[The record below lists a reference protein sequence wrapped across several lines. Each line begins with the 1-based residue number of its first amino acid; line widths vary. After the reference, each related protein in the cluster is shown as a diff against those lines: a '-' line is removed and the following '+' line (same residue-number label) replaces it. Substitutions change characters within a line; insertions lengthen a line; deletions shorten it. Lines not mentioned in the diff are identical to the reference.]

1 MKIITGVFFLCLIV
15 LGAVHSC
22 LADSPETGL
31 LFYLSGDHEFAA
43 DYAAGDPRP
52 NFLRDVK
59 IISDGARGAGFECAN
74 TQLMSYW
81 APGNIYAERGTLAFS
96 WRSRYP
102 VGPTA
107 FPIFRVGYADHS
119 SWDMAWLR
127 IDYNGRGG
135 FDAFVTDINL
145 ARVRVS
151 YVMPKFPQPN
161 EWVHLTLAWDETRG
175 IRFYVNGQLAASQD
189 SHSVLYAGLDQFGP
203 HSRTIG
209 PMQVQSDYNF
219 TRGGDID
226 EIRIYDRMLSDENVA
241 SLARGIAPRQIP
253 PLVRT
258 LNQREWRDEWWLR
271 YGWNR
276 KGDLPP
282 FLEAAQTSVR
292 KVEIHDVYDLKRWW
306 WKATD
311 GIRETTWP
319 GVYNRSRLPG
329 RNDYFQ
335 LPDWDCYSLSGK
347 SVTFTMP
354 DESWNHLEISG
365 AAWGKMYLEG
375 ETQKLLFQRPKD
387 QEKTFHRLPASIR
400 GQKIRF
406 ENVEQEEPIGEL
418 SAYNVTPGSEPQG
431 SARLVY
437 ILNTTNSSSDGS
449 LDPIVRFI
457 AGRYTPDERAT
468 MIARLDTD
476 APGEPQL
483 PNTKATESVA
493 ALPLVHI
500 VIPARAW
507 QNMNDGLDGIA
518 IDLPPLHVKP
528 THGAYFPLN
537 IQVKDPLW
545 PQRNLLDFSFSVKP
559 EEGRTIWLDT
569 RDRILPTGLALYLTI
584 AAAGEDFGPA
594 SLEGTRVRLIFK
606 PRAEAVKEHEIDRF
620 TQARDSYAM
629 LIEEHTNNPRL
640 NLYNRFAADIN
651 DVLRV
656 NPNNWL
662 AQTYWYDSNRTHPK
676 PAFTQPV
683 APDGVPLWAF
693 RQVEQ
698 LRNLKHFVIWYIDRR
713 QIDNGEF
720 GGGLSD
726 DGDLTNVW
734 PATALMGCEPEKIK
748 ESLSREMDAFYRE
761 GMFTNGLPTIQ
772 ADELHS
778 YEEGI
783 QALGQSLLLDYGD
796 PKQLERAMETSRSV
810 IGLTGINSAGHRHI
824 KSSYYNGRKM
834 AEEEPWG
841 WSKPSSILVLHP
853 GIMLVDY
860 NGNPRMKKI
869 ITELAD
875 GFLAH
880 RHKDS
885 GGAIRQSIA
894 IRFSDDKEA
903 PNNRGSV
910 LPIFWAAWKWTGD
923 SKYLEPFRDEGSR
936 SLETIPSNAL
946 DQLGLRQTWGK
957 EIVAAMKAGAPRS
970 NAARP
975 AIPNPNSQRLNVPP
989 PSNFGAMH
997 LAWQMTGD
1005 KHFLESLY
1013 ASQIE
1018 ASALREYMNTEG
1030 SMWIDR
1036 VDVPYAELQR
1046 ARLGGIAMT
1055 RGSLYPGHSVSWTF
1069 QAPANEESAAI
1080 LIPDATPQAMKI
1092 IVYNLGQTTVKA
1104 KLTAWDIDPGR
1115 WQIVQGV
1122 DQNGDDQADGD
1133 VQTRT
1138 IELERTGDL
1147 DLTFPPRATTVL
1159 NLKLIDK
1166 GAPYWTRPDLGIGKD
1181 DVFFTDGK
1189 VRVTVHSLG
1198 AVESPPAE
1206 LALVDREGK
1215 ILSSVTIPPLKA
1227 PTDLLPKTMTVGL
1240 VVPAGVKIAG
1250 ASVVIDPN
1258 SRIKEI
1264 TRMNNRVPVRAEKVA
1279 RASRP

>member
-1 MKIITGVFFLCLIV
+1 MKTIAGLFFLCLVVI
-15 LGAVHSC
+15 GGRSSC
-22 LADSPETGL
+22 WADSPDTGL
-31 LFYLSGDHEFAA
+31 LFYLSGDHEFVA

-52 NFLRDVK
+52 TFLRDVK
-59 IISDGARGAGFECAN
+59 MINDGARGSGFECAN
-74 TQLMSYW
+74 TQLMAYR

-119 SWDMAWLR
+119 SWDMVWLR

-145 ARVRVS
+145 ARIRVS
-151 YVMPKFPQPN
+151 YAMPSFPKPN
-161 EWVHLTLAWDETRG
+161 EWVHLTLSWDETRG
-175 IRFYVNGQLAASQD
+175 IRFYVNGQLAAKQD
-189 SHSVLYAGLDQFGP
+189 RQAVLYAGLDQFGP

-226 EIRIYDRMLSDENVA
+226 EIRIYDRILSDENVA
-241 SLARGIAPRQIP
+241 SLAKGVALQQIP
-253 PLVRT
+253 DVTRD
-258 LNQREWRDEWWLR
+258 LNRREWQDEWWLR

-282 FLEAAQTSVR
+282 YLTAAQTSVR

-354 DESWNHLEISG
+354 EEPWNHLEISG
-365 AAWGKMYLEG
+365 AAWGKMYLEA
-375 ETQKLLFQRPKD
+375 ETPKLLFQRPKD
-387 QEKTFHRLPASIR
+387 QEKTFHRLPSPIR

-418 SAYNVTPGSEPQG
+418 SAYNVTSGTEPQG
-431 SARLVY
+431 SARLNY
-437 ILNTTNSSSDGS
+437 ILNARTGSRSTS
-449 LDPIVRFI
+449 LDPLTEFI
-457 AGRYTPDERAT
+457 AGRYTIDERAT
-468 MIARLDTD
+468 IIARADVD
-476 APGEPQL
+476 APDEPATA
-483 PNTKATESVA
+483 NTNSTQSTGT
-493 ALPLVHI
+493 LPLVH
-500 VIPARAW
+500 VLIPSEGW
-507 QNMNDGLDGIA
+507 QNLSDGLDGIA
-518 IDLPPLHVKP
+518 IDLPPFNVKP

-545 PQRNLLDFSFSVKP
+545 PQRNLLDFSFSVKAD
-559 EEGRTIWLDT
+559 EARTIWLDT
-569 RDRILPTGLALYLTI
+569 RDRMLPPGQAIYLTI
-584 AAAGEDFGPA
+584 AGAGGDFGPP
-594 SLEGTRVRLIFK
+594 SLEGAHVRLIFK
-606 PRAEAVKEHEIDRF
+606 PRAEAAKEHEIDRF

-640 NLYNRFAADIN
+640 NLYNRFAADIT
-651 DVLRV
+651 DLLRA
-656 NPNNWL
+656 NPNHWVG
-662 AQTYWYDSNRTHPK
+662 QTYWYDSNRGHQK

-683 APDGVPLWAF
+683 APDGLPLWAF

-698 LRNLKHFVIWYIDRR
+698 LRNLKHFVLWYIDHR
-713 QIDNGEF
+713 QIENGEF

-734 PATALMGCEPEKIK
+734 PATALMGCEPEKLK
-748 ESLSREMDAFYRE
+748 ESLTREMDAFYRE

-783 QALGQSLLLDYGD
+783 QVLGQSLLLDYGD
-796 PKQLERAMETSRSV
+796 PKQLERAMESARSA

-824 KSSYYNGRKM
+824 RSSYYSGLKM

-853 GIMLVDY
+853 GIMLVEY

-880 RHKDS
+880 RQKDAN
-885 GGAIRQSIA
+885 GRVRQSIA
-894 IRFSDDKEA
+894 IRFADDKEA

-946 DQLGLRQTWGK
+946 DQLGVRQTWGN
-957 EIVAAMKAGAPRS
+957 EIVNQMKAGTNNQRP
-970 NAARP
+970 NPARP
-975 AIPNPNSQRLNVPP
+975 ATNPNSQRLSVPP
-989 PSNFGAMH
+989 PSNYGAMH

-1046 ARLGGIAMT
+1046 ARLGGVAMT

-1069 QAPANEESAAI
+1069 HAPANEESAAI
-1080 LIPDATPQAMKI
+1080 LIPNAKPDSMKI
-1092 IVYNLGQTTVKA
+1092 VVYNLSQAPLSATM
-1104 KLTAWDIDPGR
+1104 TAWDIEPGR

-1122 DQNGDDQADGD
+1122 DRNGDDQSDGD

-1138 IELERTGDL
+1138 VELERTGKVE
-1147 DLTFPPRATTVL
+1147 LTFPPRATTIL
-1159 NLKLIDK
+1159 NLKLVDK
-1166 GAPYWTRPDLGIGKD
+1166 GVPYWTRPDLGIGKD
-1181 DVFFTDGK
+1181 DVSFKDGK
-1189 VRVTVHSLG
+1189 VTVTVHSLG

-1206 LALVDREGK
+1206 LVLVDKEGK
-1215 ILSSVTIPPLKA
+1215 ILSSLTVPALKA
-1227 PTDLLPKTMTVGL
+1227 PADLLPKTVRLGF
-1240 VVPAGVKIAG
+1240 VIPAGIKLDG
-1250 ASVVIDPN
+1250 ASVVLDPN
-1258 SRIKEI
+1258 AKIKEI
-1264 TRMNNRVPVRAEKVA
+1264 TRINNRVRL
-1279 RASRP
+1279 